1 MNAFFNI
8 GLFLVPALSLGFRP
22 VLALFGLLFACIGIY
37 RLATLPRSA
46 LFERQHTPEWPVLAA
61 LLVLALC
68 LTGLNLLHGERWGI
82 YHLPVAIFLSL
93 PIFWALSASEANPRF
108 LWAGASAGALIAATI
123 AGYEVVFLGA
133 ERAGWLVHNPIPFG
147 SISMCLAA
155 GSVMGYQYKLGL
167 RSWANLW
174 ALTGLLA
181 GVTAAVL
188 SGSKGCLL
196 ALPVLAY
203 LVHIKCIRPLAISR
217 VWLMLSVLLALTVL
231 TYLVADSYLVA
242 RIEDAAR
249 GAMVWFNT
257 GQVVEGSVGP
267 RLELIRFA
275 FDAAMV
281 NPLTGV
287 GRDGMVS
294 MLQASATNGAYDPFI
309 AQLHTVHNELLNIWV
324 TKGLLGLLAMSAM
337 YGLSLWYFWRIRH
350 HADTHVQN
358 IGLMGM
364 SLCLMYLIFGLSEV
378 TLQLTFFRNF
388 FLVTLVCL
396 LGMAHHQLH
405 RTRKSSD

>member
-1 MNAFFNI
+1 
-8 GLFLVPALSLGFRP
+8 
-22 VLALFGLLFACIGIY
+22 LALVGLLFACIGIY

-46 LFERQHTPEWPVLAA
+46 LFEPKHTPERSVLAG

-68 LTGLNLLHGERWGI
+68 LTGLNLLHGERWGV
-82 YHLPVAIFLSL
+82 YHLPMAIFLSL
-93 PIFWALSASEANPRF
+93 PIFWALRTSEANPRF
-108 LWAGASAGALIAATI
+108 FWAGASAGALIAAAI

-133 ERAGWLVHNPIPFG
+133 ERAGFLVHNPIPFG

-155 GSVMGYQYKLGL
+155 GSVMGYQSKSSL
-167 RSWANLW
+167 RSWPNLW
-174 ALTGLLA
+174 ALTGLMA

-196 ALPVLAY
+196 AMPVLAY
-203 LVHIKCIRPLAISR
+203 LVQIKCIKSMAIPR

-231 TYLVADSYLVA
+231 TYLAAGSYLVA
-242 RIEDAAR
+242 RIEDAAH
-249 GAMVWFNT
+249 GVMIWSNT
-257 GQVVEGSVGP
+257 GEVVEGSVGP
-267 RLELIRFA
+267 RLELISFA
-275 FDAAMV
+275 FNAAMV

-287 GRDGMVS
+287 GRDGMLL

-309 AQLHTVHNELLNIWV
+309 AKLHTVHNELLNIWV

-337 YGLSLWYFWRIRH
+337 YGLSLRYFWRIRH

-378 TLQLTFFRNF
+378 VLQLTFFRNF
-388 FLVTLVCL
+388 FLVTLICL

-405 RTRKSSD
+405 RTQKSSD

>member
-1 MNAFFNI
+1 MNVFFNI
-8 GLFLVPALSLGFRP
+8 GLFLIPALSLGFRP
-22 VLALFGLLFACIGIY
+22 ALALFGLLFACIGIY

-46 LFERQHTPEWPVLAA
+46 LFERQHTPEWPVLAG

-68 LTGLNLLHGERWGI
+68 LTALNLLHGERWGI

-93 PIFWALSASEANPRF
+93 PIFWALRASEANPRF
-108 LWAGASAGALIAATI
+108 LWAGASAGALIAAAI
-123 AGYEVVFLGA
+123 AGYEVVFLDA
-133 ERAGWLVHNPIPFG
+133 ERAGYLIHNPIPFG

-217 VWLMLSVLLALTVL
+217 VWLMLSVLLALAVL
-231 TYLVADSYLVA
+231 TYLAADSYLVA

-249 GAMVWFNT
+249 GVMVWVNT

-275 FDAAMV
+275 FDAATV

-309 AQLHTVHNELLNIWV
+309 AQLHTVHNEFLNIWV

-378 TLQLTFFRNF
+378 ALQLTFFRNF

>member
-1 MNAFFNI
+1 MS
-8 GLFLVPALSLGFRP
+8 ALSLGFRP

-37 RLATLPRSA
+37 KLVALPRSA
-46 LFERQHTPEWPVLAA
+46 NMQRVHSQEWPVLVG

-68 LTGLNLLHGERWGI
+68 LTALNLFHGERWAI
-82 YHLPVAIFLSL
+82 YHLPVAIFLTL
-93 PIFWALSASEANPRF
+93 PIFWALSSYDANPHAF
-108 LWAGASAGALIAATI
+108 WAGASAGALIAAAI
-123 AGYEVVFLGA
+123 AGYEVLLLGA
-133 ERAGWLVHNPIPFG
+133 ERAGYLVHNPIPFG
-147 SISMCLAA
+147 SIAMCLAA
-155 GSVMGYQYKLGL
+155 ASVIGYESKQRL
-167 RSWANLW
+167 RSWLNVW
-174 ALTGLLA
+174 ALTGLMA
-181 GVTAAVL
+181 GVIAAVL

-203 LVHIKCIRPLAISR
+203 LVYIKCIRPLAIAR
-217 VWLMLSVLLALTVL
+217 VWLLLSVLLALSVL
-231 TYLVADSYLVA
+231 TFLAADSYLVS
-242 RIEDAAR
+242 RVQDAAR
-249 GAMVWFNT
+249 GAMIWLDN

-275 FDAAMV
+275 FDTAMI
-281 NPLTGV
+281 NPLTGI
-287 GRDGMVS
+287 GRDSMVS

-324 TKGLLGLLAMSAM
+324 TKGLLGLLAMSSM

-378 TLQLTFFRNF
+378 ALQLTFFRNF

-396 LGMAHHQLH
+396 LGMAHAH
-405 RTRKSSD
+405 KSQHTNS

>member
-1 MNAFFNI
+1 MNALFNT
-8 GLFLVPALSLGFRP
+8 GLFLMPALSLGFRP
-22 VLALFGLLFACIGIY
+22 VLALFGILFACIGIY
-37 RLATLPRSA
+37 RLATLPRYA
-46 LFERQHTPEWPVLAA
+46 LVQRKHTQEWPLLAC

-68 LTGLNLLHGERWGI
+68 LTGLNLFHGERWSV
-82 YHLPVAIFLSL
+82 YHLPVAIFLNL
-93 PIFWALSASEANPRF
+93 PIFWALRSSDANPRF
-108 LWAGASAGALIAATI
+108 YWEGASAGALIAAAI

-133 ERAGWLVHNPIPFG
+133 ERAGYLIHNPIPFG

-155 GSVMGYQYKLGL
+155 ASVIGYRSQQGL
-167 RSWANLW
+167 KSWSNLW

-203 LVHIKCIRPLAISR
+203 LVHIKCIRPLAIPR
-217 VWLMLSVLLALTVL
+217 VWLMLSLLLALAVL
-231 TYLVADSYLVA
+231 TYLATDSFLAA

-249 GAMVWFNT
+249 GAMIWLNT
-257 GQVVEGSVGP
+257 GKVAEGSVGP

-337 YGLSLWYFWRIRH
+337 YGLSLRYFWRIRH
-350 HADTHVQN
+350 HANQHVQN

-378 TLQLTFFRNF
+378 ALQLTFFRNF

-396 LGMAHHQLH
+396 LGMAFAHKNQDVH
-405 RTRKSSD
+405 S